1 MKHYFNKLLFAFG
14 LSLFSMLA
22 LGQTK
27 PKIETPPYLDSLVQ
41 KNIEKHKA
49 EQTRDGYR
57 VQLFSG
63 NERNNANALRSK
75 FKTEYPEVP
84 IYLIYQQPY
93 YKLRVGDFRN
103 RIEAQQFYLKI
114 EKEYEQ
120 LLIVPDKV
128 NLPPL

>member
-1 MKHYFNKLLFAFG
+1 MKYLISKFSFAFVLTL
-14 LSLFSMLA
+14 LSFLA

-27 PKIETPPYLDSLVQ
+27 PTIETPPYLDSLVQ

-63 NERNNANALRSK
+63 NERNNANALRAK
-75 FKTEYPEVP
+75 FKSEYPEIP

-114 EKEYEQ
+114 EKDYEQ

>member
-1 MKHYFNKLLFAFG
+1 MKAIIITSILIIVGFT
-14 LSLFSMLA
+14 A

-27 PKIETPPYLDSLVQ
+27 NNIKTPPYLDSLVQ

-63 NERNNANALRSK
+63 TERINANNLRNK
-75 FKTEYPEVP
+75 FKIDYPEVP

-103 RIEAQQFYLKI
+103 KIEAQQFYLKLAPD
-114 EKEYEQ
+114 YEQ

-128 NLPPL
+128 NLPSL